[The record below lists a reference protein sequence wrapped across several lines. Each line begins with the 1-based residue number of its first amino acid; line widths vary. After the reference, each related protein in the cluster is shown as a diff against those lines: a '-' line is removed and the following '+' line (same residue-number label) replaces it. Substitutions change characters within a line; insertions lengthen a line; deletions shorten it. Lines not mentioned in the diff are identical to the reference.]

1 MYAPCSASSCRGRR
15 ADARMRVLLVYS
27 NRTCD
32 LILAPPIGLSYVA
45 NATRRAGHMVRFL
58 DLLTAPDPD
67 AALDTAL
74 REFAPDVVGISV
86 RNIDNVV
93 CQRLQTHLG
102 ELAQFIT
109 TIRRATGRRVPIVLG
124 GPAISILGSAVL
136 AHVDAD
142 YAVRGEGEI
151 TFPALLTAL
160 EAGRDPGSIPGVCTR
175 NADRAHDSLPTR
187 LPTFGASGMQDWID
201 WKKYARHGGTF
212 AIQTKRGCPMSCS
225 YCSYPDIEGQKL
237 RRRDPVDIVDEIE
250 TVQHTLAPRTF
261 EFVDSTFNLPESHA
275 LAICE
280 EIVRRRLKVNL
291 TTMGINP
298 RATSAE
304 LFALMK
310 RAGFNSMM
318 ITPESG
324 SDTML
329 ASLDK
334 GFNMQDVERT
344 AQLARASGLHSTWF
358 FMLGGPGETRA
369 TVNETM
375 AFVERALAGPRF
387 LSVFMTGIRML
398 PGTRLAAAHAA
409 PGTDLAQ
416 PAFFFSSLVSEAWML
431 ERINAVI
438 YRQSNVVHAAEE
450 GSSRQERALHR
461 VLHWLGVA
469 PPYWRFLPKLL
480 GFPPLHALRRRN
492 PSVGNLRTA

>member
-1 MYAPCSASSCRGRR
+1 
-15 ADARMRVLLVYS
+15 MRILLVYS
-27 NRTCD
+27 NRTRD
-32 LILAPPIGLSYVA
+32 LILPPPIGLSYVA
-45 NATRRAGHMVRFL
+45 SATHHAGHTVRFL

-67 AALDTAL
+67 AALATVL

-93 CQRLQTHLG
+93 HQRLQTHLD
-102 ELAQFIT
+102 ELARFIAA
-109 TIRRATGRRVPIVLG
+109 IRRVTGGRVPIVLG
-124 GPAISILGSAVL
+124 GPAISILGGAAL

-151 TFPALLTAL
+151 TFPALLAAL
-160 EAGRDPGSIPGVCTR
+160 AAGRAPGSIPGVCTR
-175 NADRAHDSLPTR
+175 DAGQAHDSLPAR

-201 WKKYARHGGTF
+201 WKKYARRGGTF

-237 RRRDPVDIVDEIE
+237 RRRDPVDVVDEIE
-250 TVQHTLAPRTF
+250 AVQRTLAPRAF

-280 EIVRRRLKVNL
+280 EIVRRRLKVSL

-298 RATSAE
+298 RATSAQ
-304 LFALMK
+304 LFALMQ

-334 GFNMQDVERT
+334 GFDMRDVERT

-409 PGTDLAQ
+409 PGTDLVQ
-416 PAFFFSSLVSEAWML
+416 PAFFFSSTVSEAWML
-431 ERINAVI
+431 ARINATI

-450 GSSRQERALHR
+450 GGSMYERILNR

-480 GFPPLHALRRRN
+480 GFPPLHAMRRRN
-492 PSVGNLRTA
+492 PSVGSLPRRLRAA

>member
-1 MYAPCSASSCRGRR
+1 
-15 ADARMRVLLVYS
+15 MRILLVYS
-27 NRTCD
+27 NRTRD

-45 NATRRAGHMVRFL
+45 SATRRAGHTVRFL
-58 DLLTAPDPD
+58 DLLTSPDPD
-67 AALDTAL
+67 SALDTAL
-74 REFAPDVVGISV
+74 REFVPDVVGISV

-93 CQRLQTHLG
+93 RQRLRAHFG
-102 ELAQFIT
+102 ELARFVAA
-109 TIRRATGRRVPIVLG
+109 IRRATGGRVPIVLG
-124 GPAISILGSAVL
+124 GPAISILGSTVL

-151 TFPALLTAL
+151 VFPALLAAL
-160 EAGRDPGSIPGVCTR
+160 ETGRDPGSIAGISAR
-175 NADRAHDSLPTR
+175 DSSRAHDSLPAR

-212 AIQTKRGCPMSCS
+212 AIQTKRGCPMTCS
-225 YCSYPDIEGQKL
+225 YCSYPDIEGKKL
-237 RRRDPVDIVDEIE
+237 RRREPADVVDEIE
-250 TVQHTLAPRTF
+250 TVQCTLAPHAF

-280 EIVRRRLKVNL
+280 EIVRRRLRVNL

-334 GFNMQDVERT
+334 GFDMRDVERT
-344 AQLARASGLHSTWF
+344 ARLARASGLHSTWF

-369 TVNETM
+369 TVNKTL
-375 AFVERALAGPRF
+375 AFVERALAGPQF
-387 LSVFMTGIRML
+387 LSIFMTGIRML

-416 PAFFFSSLVSEAWML
+416 PVFFLASTVSEAWML
-431 ERINAVI
+431 ARINATI
-438 YRQSNVVHAAEE
+438 FRQSNVVHAAEE
-450 GSSRQERALHR
+450 GASMQERMLYR
-461 VLHWLGVA
+461 VLHWLGA
-469 PPYWRFLPKLL
+469 TPPYWRFLPRLL
-480 GFPPLHALRRRN
+480 GFPPLHAMRRRH
-492 PSVGNLRTA
+492 PSVGRLPRRLRAA

>member
-1 MYAPCSASSCRGRR
+1 
-15 ADARMRVLLVYS
+15 MRVLLVYS
-27 NRTCD
+27 NRTRD

-45 NATRRAGHMVRFL
+45 SATRRAGHTVRFL
-58 DLLTAPDPD
+58 DLLTVADPD

-93 CQRLQTHLG
+93 CQRLQSHLG
-102 ELAQFIT
+102 ELARFIT
-109 TIRRATGRRVPIVLG
+109 TIRRATGGRVPIVLG
-124 GPAISILGSAVL
+124 GPAISILGSTVL

-151 TFPALLTAL
+151 TFPALLAAL
-160 EAGRDPGSIPGVCTR
+160 AAGRDPGSIPGVCTR
-175 NADRAHDSLPTR
+175 DPGRTHDSLPAR
-187 LPTFGASGMQDWID
+187 LPAFGASGMQDWID
-201 WKKYARHGGTF
+201 WKKYARRGGTF
-212 AIQTKRGCPMSCS
+212 AIQTKRGCPMTCS

-237 RRRDPVDIVDEIE
+237 RRRDPADVVDEIE
-250 TVQHTLAPRTF
+250 AVQRMLAPRAF

-280 EIVRRRLKVNL
+280 EIVRRRVKVNL

-298 RATSAE
+298 RATSAQ

-329 ASLDK
+329 TSLDK
-334 GFNMQDVERT
+334 GFDMRDVERT
-344 AQLARASGLHSTWF
+344 AQLADASGLHSTWF
-358 FMLGGPGETRA
+358 FMLGGPGETRV

-409 PGTDLAQ
+409 PGADLAQ

-431 ERINAVI
+431 ARINAVI

-450 GSSRQERALHR
+450 GSSMQERTLHR

-480 GFPPLHALRRRN
+480 GFPPLHAMRRRN
-492 PSVGNLRTA
+492 PSVGSLRTA

>member
-1 MYAPCSASSCRGRR
+1 
-15 ADARMRVLLVYS
+15 MRVLLVYS
-27 NRTCD
+27 NRTRD

-45 NATRRAGHMVRFL
+45 SATRRAGHTVRFL

-67 AALDTAL
+67 AALDATL
-74 REFAPDVVGISV
+74 RVFAPDVVGISV

-93 CQRLQTHLG
+93 CQRLQKHLG

-109 TIRRATGRRVPIVLG
+109 TIRHTTGGRVPIVLG
-124 GPAISILGSAVL
+124 GPAISILGSTVL

-151 TFPALLTAL
+151 TFPALLAAL
-160 EAGRDPGSIPGVCTR
+160 ETGREPGSIPGVCTR
-175 NADRAHDSLPTR
+175 GSSRAHDSLPTR

-201 WKKYARHGGTF
+201 WRAYARHGATF
-212 AIQTKRGCPMSCS
+212 SIQSKRGCPMSCS
-225 YCSYPDIEGQKL
+225 YCCYPDIEGRKL
-237 RRRDPVDIVDEIE
+237 RRRDPADVADEIE
-250 TVQHTLAPRTF
+250 AVQRSIAPRAF

-280 EIVRRRLKVNL
+280 EIVRRGLKVRL

-298 RATSAE
+298 RGVSRE

-318 ITPESG
+318 ITPEAG

-334 GFNMQDVERT
+334 GFDMQHVERT
-344 AQLARASGLHSTWF
+344 AELARASGIHSTWF
-358 FMLGGPGETRA
+358 FMLGGPGESRA
-369 TVNETM
+369 TVNETLR
-375 AFVERALAGPRF
+375 FVEQRLRGSRF

-398 PGTRLAAAHAA
+398 PGTRLAADCAA
-409 PGTDLAQ
+409 PGSDLTL
-416 PAFFFSSLVSEAWML
+416 PVFYFSSQVSEPWML
-431 ERINAVI
+431 RRINETI
-438 YRQSNVVHAAEE
+438 RRQPNVVHAAEE
-450 GSSRQERALHR
+450 GGSRYERLLHR
-461 VLHWLGVA
+461 VLNTLGVA
-469 PPYWRFLPKLL
+469 PPYWRFLPQLL
-480 GFPPLHALRRRN
+480 AFPPLHLLRRSH
-492 PSVGNLRTA
+492 PSVGTLPRERRTA